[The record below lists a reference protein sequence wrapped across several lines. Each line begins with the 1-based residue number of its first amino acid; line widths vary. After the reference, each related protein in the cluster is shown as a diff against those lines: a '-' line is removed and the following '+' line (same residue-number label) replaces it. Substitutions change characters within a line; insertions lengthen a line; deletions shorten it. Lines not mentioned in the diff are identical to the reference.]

1 VRDVAVVVDE
11 ELPVQAVIDA
21 VQAFPHS
28 FIAGA
33 RLFDLYRGDPIPAHK
48 KGLAYSI
55 MYRAADRT
63 LTATEVNTL
72 HAQVIEHLVQTLG
85 IEIRT

>member
-1 VRDVAVVVDE
+1 VDE
-11 ELPVQAVIDA
+11 ELPVQAVVDA
-21 VQAFPHS
+21 VHALTNPL
-28 FIAGA
+28 IAGA

-55 MYRAADRT
+55 LYRAADRT

-72 HAQVIEHLVQTLG
+72 HAQVIDHLVQTLG
-85 IEIRT
+85 VEVRM